1 VTCLETQ
8 SQVVNSDEK
17 CWERNDDRKSVPSL
31 NPYKSGLWR
40 VTIRAFGRPMPIPA
54 IRPQPSGSSQQTS
67 QQSDKSKTPY
77 QESSIALDRISWI
90 ANAMASHNKCILS
103 FATPHFSRAFCFACR
118 RLRWCRKLTLVR
130 LIVLH
135 EDPAFI
141 KYASLF
147 QIPCAF
153 LQTTLNFIDLLNI
166 DLNTHRFRYF
176 RWTPRSAKVTFLYA
190 VAFPMFIGSIAY
202 MTEVRNLLRTGFW
215 WFSEMHQHITH
226 LSRG

>member
-1 VTCLETQ
+1 MTCLETQ

-90 ANAMASHNKCILS
+90 ANAMASHNK
-103 FATPHFSRAFCFACR
+103 F
-118 RLRWCRKLTLVR
+118 
-130 LIVLH
+130 LH

-141 KYASLF
+141 KYA
-147 QIPCAF
+147 
-153 LQTTLNFIDLLNI
+153 N
-166 DLNTHRFRYF
+166 LNTHRFRYF

-202 MTEVRNLLRTGFW
+202 MTEGKYEFRGKRRGDPI
-215 WFSEMHQHITH
+215 SEY
-226 LSRG
+226 